1 MIEISTSSTTTTLT
15 VAGDLDLAERDQF
28 PEIAARVVGLRRQL
42 LVIDMCQVTFMDS
55 TGAAFLIS
63 LADAGRKRGGAT
75 VLRGAD
81 PRDLFVI
88 EICGALEL
96 FRIDAEHH
104 CEAAVTRVRVPP
116 PGRGLGPRLG
126 LRAATPDGPSPTR
139 ACRRATAASPSR
151 PAARRSACRTRPRGR
166 GGRRW

>member
-42 LVIDMCQVTFMDS
+42 VVIDMCRVTFMDS

-63 LADAGRKRGGAT
+63 LADSGRKRGGAT

-88 EICGALEL
+88 EICGALDL
-96 FRIDAEHH
+96 FRIDTDHR
-104 CEAAVTRVRVPP
+104 CESGVEPSDFRR
-116 PGRGLGPRLG
+116 
-126 LRAATPDGPSPTR
+126 PDG
-139 ACRRATAASPSR
+139 ASA
-151 PAARRSACRTRPRGR
+151 PA
-166 GGRRW
+166 